1 MGTTHLGGTSV
12 PWRRALAV
20 HKEVQSSNLSSGRIA
35 SHLHSN
41 LVEIM
46 SDRVQGL
53 PAVILTVITAPT
65 VLILPQAASSH
76 VFEGTRIRTYQSSR
90 VDARMNAK

>member
-1 MGTTHLGGTSV
+1 MGTTHLGGTSIR
-12 PWRRALAV
+12 WRRALAV
-20 HKEVQSSNLSSGRIA
+20 HKEVQSSNLSSGRID
-35 SHLHSN
+35 LHFN

-65 VLILPQAASSH
+65 VFMLPQAASSH
-76 VFEGTRIRTYQSSR
+76 LFEGTKIRTYQSCR
-90 VDARMNAK
+90 VDDRMNAK